1 MAVRV
6 RRGVL
11 VVPVLLL
18 GWSSAAAAQAT
29 PSPPVTVH
37 LALATDHVTS
47 GHRITGTVV
56 LTNTSDRTITVDTCA
71 VNGWL
76 SVGLS
81 GHGIAP
87 SSAHT
92 VVGCNP
98 TVRLAHGAHRFR
110 VTVITTYGGC
120 AQAEPAGNPS
130 QSILPC
136 VMSSGSRISPPPLP
150 AGKYSAVVQLVGL
163 DGDTRA
169 QNRVVVTLAA
179 SKKPLVYPPCTDLPG
194 HPIPTVTVPNVVGLS
209 SSAAALSFAHAC
221 LNAGYASPVGTHVTA
236 EAPVAGSTVAEHSTV
251 ILSTQGTAATAP

>member
-1 MAVRV
+1 M
-6 RRGVL
+6 
-11 VVPVLLL
+11 
-18 GWSSAAAAQAT
+18 
-29 PSPPVTVH
+29 
-37 LALATDHVTS
+37 
-47 GHRITGTVV
+47 V

-76 SVGLS
+76 SVALG

-87 SSAHT
+87 YSFHT
-92 VVGCNP
+92 AVGCNP

-110 VTVITTYGGC
+110 VNLITTYGGC
-120 AQAEPAGNPS
+120 AQAEPAGNLPS
-130 QSILPC
+130 QSVPAC
-136 VMSSGSRISPPPLP
+136 VLSSGGRISQPPLP

-163 DGDTRA
+163 DGETRA

-236 EAPVAGSTVAEHSTV
+236 EAPVAGVY
-251 ILSTQGTAATAP
+251 GG